1 MVCTFAPTTRYE
13 GRGGESGGV
22 HPGLGGYAPQSPPFG
37 WGPLDVGEF
46 TAALVRQATAWS
58 TRRWFYGGKTFA
70 KRRFLYTGYRGS
82 SISKRRQSI
91 V

>member
-1 MVCTFAPTTRYE
+1 MKTAA
-13 GRGGESGGV
+13 ES
-22 HPGLGGYAPQSPPFG
+22 LTLAESTLKT
-37 WGPLDVGEF
+37 LDVGEF

-58 TRRWFYGGKTFA
+58 TLRWFYGGKTFA